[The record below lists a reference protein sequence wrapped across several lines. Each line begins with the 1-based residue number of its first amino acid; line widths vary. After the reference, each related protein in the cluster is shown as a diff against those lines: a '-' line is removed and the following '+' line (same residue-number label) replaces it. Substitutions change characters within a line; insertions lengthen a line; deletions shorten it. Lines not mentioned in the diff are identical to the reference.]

1 MGSRDGEE
9 DYKAPSVDEGRYP
22 DTENTRARNDKNGGD
37 RAEAEAELCSDPA
50 EGMDTWYCARGNSEE
65 ESVNLVRWAGSAIP
79 QVRCEGRMSQ
89 KDIGACFEI
98 KVDGKTRS
106 YRDQKETA
114 LEAGKYLKQLQPKV
128 EVSVHDLRD
137 NSVTVIGGEEIIV
150 LDAGAGGKR

>member
-1 MGSRDGEE
+1 
-9 DYKAPSVDEGRYP
+9 
-22 DTENTRARNDKNGGD
+22 
-37 RAEAEAELCSDPA
+37 
-50 EGMDTWYCARGNSEE
+50 
-65 ESVNLVRWAGSAIP
+65 
-79 QVRCEGRMSQ
+79 
-89 KDIGACFEI
+89 
-98 KVDGKTRS
+98 VDGKTRS

>member
-1 MGSRDGEE
+1 M
-9 DYKAPSVDEGRYP
+9 DEGRCA
-22 DTENTRARNDKNGGD
+22 DTEGTRAQESQNDCD
-37 RAEAEAELCSDPA
+37 RAKAEAELSSDAPESIHA
-50 EGMDTWYCARGNSEE
+50 QRDSGWRSREERG
-65 ESVNLVRWAGSAIP
+65 VNLIRRTGSAIP
-79 QVRCEGRMSQ
+79 EVRCEGRMSQ

-114 LEAGKYLKQLQPKV
+114 IEAGRYLKEIQPKV

-137 NSVTVIGGEEIIV
+137 NSVTVIGGEKIIA

>member
-1 MGSRDGEE
+1 
-9 DYKAPSVDEGRYP
+9 
-22 DTENTRARNDKNGGD
+22 
-37 RAEAEAELCSDPA
+37 
-50 EGMDTWYCARGNSEE
+50 
-65 ESVNLVRWAGSAIP
+65 
-79 QVRCEGRMSQ
+79 MSQ

-114 LEAGKYLKQLQPKV
+114 IEAGRYLKEIQPKV

-137 NSVTVIGGEEIIV
+137 NSVTVIGGEKIIA